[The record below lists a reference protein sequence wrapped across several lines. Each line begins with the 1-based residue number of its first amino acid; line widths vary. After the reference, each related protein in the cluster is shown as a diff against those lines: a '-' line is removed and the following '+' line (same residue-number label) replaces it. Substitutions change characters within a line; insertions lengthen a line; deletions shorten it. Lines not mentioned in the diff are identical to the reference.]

1 MIEDFNVEKDEL
13 AIACHATE
21 FQPIWKLSTK
31 EEYDSC
37 EAKSPNSFIIGNC
50 TPCSGM
56 IKRQYFYFKTS
67 VFGVDRILVEPGED
81 VYLAALGVDRTPSL
95 CGSNGV
101 KLTINIAGEKPSP
114 TIGLLPCDVYVCT

>member
-81 VYLAALGVDRTPSL
+81 VYLAGECDRW
-95 CGSNGV
+95 
-101 KLTINIAGEKPSP
+101 
-114 TIGLLPCDVYVCT
+114 